1 MSSPLPLSSAE
12 TNPSPAHIKEARL
25 SASRTQA
32 QAAAVL
38 GVSERQYQRWE
49 AGTQVM
55 PSAVW
60 GQFIRTLGHRYPA
73 DFQIVAD
80 GMTRGIDDLRDLPRD
95 TIENGDFVWLQP
107 VIGPLIQARVW
118 LDRVHDGLAD
128 EDSYGGF
135 VIGFPDRPEAGG
147 EFQGFY
153 VGERVTFGRC
163 NVLHLEQRVPG
174 LPSAHAS

>member
-1 MSSPLPLSSAE
+1 MLSPLTHSFAE
-12 TNPSPAHIKEARL
+12 SNPSPEHIKAARQR
-25 SASRTQA
+25 AQRTQA

-38 GVSERQYQRWE
+38 GVSGRQYQRWE

-55 PSAVW
+55 PHAVW
-60 GQFIRTLGHRYPA
+60 GQFIRTLGYRYPA
-73 DFQIVAD
+73 DFQSAAD
-80 GMTRGIDDLRDLPRD
+80 GMTRGRDSRDPPRG

-135 VIGFPDRPEAGG
+135 VIGFPDQPEAGG

-153 VGERVTFGRC
+153 VGERVTFSRH

-174 LPSAHAS
+174 LPSAQVS